1 MNTEI
6 NTTIST
12 ADEKPSA
19 PLTQEKSAPVT
30 VSTAKTATKKTV
42 AKKPASKKTPVKN
55 VAKKAT
61 AKKTIAKKVTVRK
74 TSIAK
79 SSVPQ
84 KTEAEKTKTTPTKAK
99 TTPVKVEVPAQKVKV
114 KKQKMV
120 RDSFTM
126 PELEYE
132 TLGTLKKACLKQG
145 IAIKKSELL
154 RIGVAALKGMTSKQ
168 IETARNKLEKISAG
182 RPKKD

>member
-12 ADEKPSA
+12 ADEKSSA

-42 AKKPASKKTPVKN
+42 AKKPVSKKTPVKN

-61 AKKTIAKKVTVRK
+61 AKKAN
-74 TSIAK
+74 
-79 SSVPQ
+79 
-84 KTEAEKTKTTPTKAK
+84 
-99 TTPVKVEVPAQKVKV
+99 TTPVKVEAPAQKVKV

-132 TLGTLKKACLKQG
+132 ILGTLKKACLKQG